1 MSQFVTVRNV
11 VRRFGSLVAVDNANL
26 EVEQGQVLALLGPSG
41 CGKTTLL
48 RILGGLDAPDSGVIE
63 VGGREMNGPH
73 TFVPPEQRQVVLV
86 FQDFALFPHM
96 DVGKNIAFGVAKG
109 VDRRQRVAELL
120 DLVGLAGLEKRMP
133 HQLSGGQ
140 QQRVALAR
148 ALAANPRLI
157 LLDEPF
163 SNLDPSIRA
172 RVREEV
178 RALIRKIGITAI
190 FVTHDQDEALSL
202 SDRVAVMIGGRILQL
217 DTPAEIYANPAT
229 RGVAEF
235 MGNTAFIPGDARDGK
250 VSCELGVLPMK
261 TPLSGR
267 VDVLIRAEDVDRDQD
282 GTKATVDAVS
292 YLGHEQMVTLRLAA
306 GSIVLARWRADE
318 PVAVGESVC
327 VRARGPVH
335 VFPV

>member
-1 MSQFVTVRNV
+1 MSHFVTVRNV
-11 VRRFGSLVAVDNANL
+11 SRHFGGVVAVDNVAL
-26 EVEQGQVLALLGPSG
+26 DVEQGQVLALLGPSG

-48 RILGGLDAPDSGVIE
+48 RILGGLDAPDAGTIS
-63 VGGREMNGPH
+63 VGDREMNGPT
-73 TFVPPEQRQVVLV
+73 TFVPPEKRQVVMV

-96 DVGKNIAFGVAKG
+96 DVGKNIAFGVPKG
-109 VDRRQRVAELL
+109 VEKKQRVGELL
-120 DLVGLAGLEKRMP
+120 ELVGLPGLEKRMP

-178 RALIRKIGITAI
+178 RQLIQAVGITAI

-202 SDRVAVMIGGRILQL
+202 SDRVAVMIGGRILQVGS
-217 DTPAEIYANPAT
+217 PAEIYANPAS
-229 RGVAEF
+229 RAVAEF
-235 MGNTAFIPGDARDGK
+235 IGQANFLPGDADGSF
-250 VSCELGVLPMK
+250 VTCDAGRLAIHSPA
-261 TPLSGR
+261 SGP
-267 VDVLIRAEDVDRDQD
+267 VDVLIRAEDVQRSHD
-282 GTKATVDAVS
+282 GTKATVESAS
-292 YLGHEQMVTLRLAA
+292 FLGHEQMVTLKLPE
-306 GSIVLARWRADE
+306 GGILLARWRADCLVE
-318 PVAVGESVC
+318 AGQQVC
-327 VRARGPVH
+327 IAIPGPVH